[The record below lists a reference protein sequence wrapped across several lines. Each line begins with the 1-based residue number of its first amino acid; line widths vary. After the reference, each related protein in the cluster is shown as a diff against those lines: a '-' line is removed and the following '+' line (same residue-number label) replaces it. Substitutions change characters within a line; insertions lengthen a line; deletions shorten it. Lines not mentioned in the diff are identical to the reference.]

1 MGQPTCSECG
11 EVLTGRRRT
20 TCSQSCKIKRD
31 ARLRRAKP
39 GYNEYKRREN
49 AKYRGT
55 ELRARVE
62 RYSCATCGAEC
73 VPGRN
78 VVAHASKFCSA
89 KCKKRWHVTH
99 SPTHADTDRRNRRRR
114 TAARK
119 AATAARGSSGTG
131 RWGGHICSEC
141 GTTYIGRL
149 NQSDSRA
156 RNVYCGPTCKN
167 RYFARVRRAQLR
179 NVGMGDPVR
188 RHEIY
193 ERDGYRCQ
201 LCNKPVKRDAVVPHP
216 KAPVLDHIIPLG
228 KNGTHEPANVQLA
241 HFMCNSIKSDNIG
254 GAGDQLRLIG

>member
-1 MGQPTCSECG
+1 MADGTCALCG
-11 EVLTGRRRT
+11 ATFTRPASGGVKLYCSRQCTRRV
-20 TCSQSCKIKRD
+20 
-31 ARLRRAKP
+31 ANA
-39 GYNEYKRREN
+39 KRR
-49 AKYRGT
+49 GT
-55 ELRARVE
+55 TPRQPIRSFRCE
-62 RYSCATCGAEC
+62 TCGLAC
-73 VPGRN
+73 VPGEN
-78 VVAHASKFCSA
+78 VANHAARFCG
-89 KCKKRWHVTH
+89 KECKRRWHHEFGSNEPSAERLERERV
-99 SPTHADTDRRNRRRR
+99 ARRRNAAQKRAS
-114 TAARK
+114 AAR
-119 AATAARGSSGTG
+119 RGTIGVG
-131 RWGGHICSEC
+131 RWAGHTCSEC